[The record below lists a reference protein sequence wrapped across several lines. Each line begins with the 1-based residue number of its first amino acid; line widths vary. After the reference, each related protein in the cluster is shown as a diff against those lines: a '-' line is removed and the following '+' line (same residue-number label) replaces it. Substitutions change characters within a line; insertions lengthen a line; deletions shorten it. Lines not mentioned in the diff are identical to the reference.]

1 METIVLPQYTSKLD
15 TPISAI
21 EYLEGVGNYTN
32 VYIRGQKPIMVSRT
46 LKRFEE
52 LLPDFIRIHKSR
64 LVNPIHI
71 VDYKADSREDL
82 YVVLSDDRRL
92 LMARRPARQLRPILA
107 RCRATNQA
115 FPVLA
120 GRL

>member
-15 TPISAI
+15 TPISSI

-32 VYIRGQKPIMVSRT
+32 VYIVGQKPVMVSRT

-52 LLPDFIRIHKSR
+52 VLPGFIRIHKSR
-64 LVNPIHI
+64 LVNPNHI
-71 VDYKADSREDL
+71 GEYKADRREDL
-82 YVVLSDDRRL
+82 YVVLSEDRKL
-92 LMARRPARQLRPILA
+92 LMARRPALRLRPILA
-107 RCRATNQA
+107 RCRATNQP
-115 FPVLA
+115 FPALG